1 MVSMRS
7 HFEKGTHL
15 EIASSAVCSPDT
27 RTHRYKPPFS
37 ENARFCRCICHI
49 PRMRAFFRTV
59 FCAIMLIL
67 SLATAV
73 LADHTAGEVLYH
85 QDFTRVSTASLA
97 GLRVGSAND
106 THAQIGVRED
116 GLAIQPNGDKRTY
129 AILPEIE
136 NTDTYTI
143 DLTFRF
149 LDIHATNGYFA
160 FLLTCTGEKPSNV
173 TAVVFRADGS
183 LDDFG
188 DLNKEIVQHYRDG
201 DAIRAIIPV
210 VDGVLHTVTVS
221 CGGQS
226 QTLERTS
233 LLRIPDGNRGF
244 CVRNANVLI
253 EDTAVLYGTEYEKP
267 TGYYATHS
275 YAEDDGAR
283 TDVLSPS
290 TADHH
295 AAFRCMA
302 LFSAAVLICTCK
314 RRIRHTS

>member
-1 MVSMRS
+1 M
-7 HFEKGTHL
+7 
-15 EIASSAVCSPDT
+15 
-27 RTHRYKPPFS
+27 
-37 ENARFCRCICHI
+37 
-49 PRMRAFFRTV
+49 RMRAIFCTV
-59 FCAIMLIL
+59 FCVILIAF
-67 SLATAV
+67 SLTIPAFAGYTP
-73 LADHTAGEVLYH
+73 GEVLYH

-97 GLRVGSAND
+97 GIRGGSVND
-106 THAQIGVRED
+106 EAAQIGVNED
-116 GLAIQPNGDKRTY
+116 GLVILPKGDKRTY

-149 LDIHATNGYFA
+149 LDVHAANGYFA

-173 TAVVFRADGS
+173 TAVRFRADGS
-183 LDDFG
+183 IDDFG
-188 DLNKEIVQHYRDG
+188 ELNKEIVRHYKAG
-201 DAIRAIIPV
+201 DAIRAVIPV

-226 QTLERTS
+226 QTLERAS
-233 LLRIPDGNRGF
+233 LLRIPDGSRGF

-253 EDTAVLYGTEYEKP
+253 EDTAVLYGTDYEKP

-290 TADHH
+290 TSDHH
-295 AAFRCMA
+295 GIVCCMA
-302 LFSAAVLICTCK
+302 LFSATVLVWTRK
-314 RRIRHTS
+314 RRVYRAL